1 MFSPQ
6 QLSSGALPKKARR
19 LSLCALVCC
28 LSSGLPLIAQETSPE
43 TDVAPRTAMLNL
55 MEIKSAFEPLPEP
68 GEAFPEGYLALADL
82 EQIAR
87 ENNPT
92 LRIASSNATA
102 ARGQQVQARLYP
114 NPTIGYSGQQ
124 IGDSNTAGQ
133 QGGFINQ
140 QFITGGKLR
149 LDRAMAGQEYQASQF
164 MFAAQEQRVMCDVRL
179 RFYDTLVAQQQV
191 KLTNQLVQIGQK
203 SADLTKRLLTGLQ
216 VSESDALQ
224 AEIEWQEAEVLAVN
238 ARNRSQEAWRRLAT
252 IVGQPTLEER
262 PLAGKLDEDIPHHDW
277 EECYTEVLAQNPE
290 LAAARSRVERARIA
304 TCRARRQ
311 NIPDVDVSTIVFHDN
326 STKSDAASVQV
337 GFPIPVFNRNQG
349 NILTADA
356 ELIGRYKD
364 VERIELVLRDR
375 LAVAYRRYDN
385 ARQQTD
391 RYKKEIL
398 PRAERSIELI
408 TRGYEAGQIDF
419 LILLTTQRTYIRVNL
434 AYLDSLAELRQSATL
449 IDAQLLSESLQGE
462 TLTSAPGSVR

>member
-1 MFSPQ
+1 MLSLR
-6 QLSSGALPKKARR
+6 QLTLGVLPKEARR
-19 LSLCALVCC
+19 YSICALVFC
-28 LSSGLPLIAQETSPE
+28 LSSALPIMAQKPASV
-43 TDVAPRTAMLNL
+43 TDASPRTAMLNL
-55 MEIKSAFEPLPEP
+55 MDIKSAFEPLPVP
-68 GEAFPEGYLALADL
+68 GATVPEGHLALADL
-82 EQIAR
+82 EQLAR

-102 ARGQQVQARLYP
+102 ARGQQVQAGLYP

-164 MFAAQEQRVMCDVRL
+164 LFSAQEQRVLCDVRL

-203 SADLTKRLLTGLQ
+203 SAELTKRLLTGLQ
-216 VSESDALQ
+216 VSESDSLQ
-224 AEIEWQEAEVLAVN
+224 SEIEWQEAEVLAAN
-238 ARNRSQEAWRRLAT
+238 ASNRSQEAWRRLAA
-252 IVGQPTLEER
+252 IVGQPTLEEK

-277 EECYTEVLAQNPE
+277 EECYAEVLAQNPE
-290 LAAARSRVERARIA
+290 LAAARARVERARIA
-304 TCRARRQ
+304 TYRARRQ
-311 NIPDVDVSTIVFHDN
+311 NIPDVDLSTIVFHDN
-326 STKSDAASVQV
+326 ETGYDAASVQV
-337 GFPIPVFNRNQG
+337 GLPIPIFNRNQG

-356 ELIGRYKD
+356 ELIGRYND

-385 ARQQTD
+385 ARQQVD

-419 LILLTTQRTYIRVNL
+419 LVLLTTQRTYIRVNL
-434 AYLDSLAELRQSATL
+434 AYLDALAELRQSATL

-462 TLTSAPGSVR
+462 TLSSASGFER